1 MQSERSRLTALLDE
15 LQAAERAGAT
25 ALERWIDSSDE
36 PYLRGGLRVVRGRDL
51 DHAVLARERLVALG
65 ATPAAAVRDD
75 LRALCE
81 VLGEPTVLD
90 RTKLAMLVA
99 RYPNGVLKLFREL
112 VARIEAD
119 GETRALLE
127 LVNDDDRV
135 NLGWLRDATDAFTLG
150 QGLASS
156 AFTLGQ
162 GLASSAFTLGQGL
175 ASSAF
180 TLGQGLASLRS
191 AADVQPNG
199 GEPGRVVAFLDALR
213 AAEDASADVFAAWA
227 AASPADG
234 LRGGLVAIAARERRH
249 ATLLEERVL
258 ELGGERVAALEAAT
272 RGAAV
277 ERFGASDVDDR
288 AKLTRLLDGR
298 AGHGAAQAVV
308 GALGADHETRAM
320 LELIDATEQ
329 ATFAWLRAYRA
340 AMAEDEALPA
350 RSDGSEG

>member
-25 ALERWIDSSDE
+25 ALERWVAVSDE

-51 DHAVLARERLVALG
+51 DHAALAEARLVALG
-65 ATPAAAVRDD
+65 GTPSATIRDD

-81 VLGEPTVLD
+81 LLAEPTVPG
-90 RTKLAMLVA
+90 RTKLGMLVA

-119 GETRALLE
+119 GETQALLE
-127 LVNDDDRV
+127 MVSDDDRV
-135 NLGWLRDATDAFTLG
+135 NLGWLREVTE
-150 QGLASS
+150 
-156 AFTLGQ
+156 
-162 GLASSAFTLGQGL
+162 
-175 ASSAF
+175 
-180 TLGQGLASLRS
+180 RS
-191 AADVQPNG
+191 PGDEQAGA
-199 GEPGRVVAFLDALR
+199 GEPSRVVAFLDALR

-227 AASPADG
+227 AASPAEG

-249 ATLLEERVL
+249 ATLLGERVV
-258 ELGGERVAALEAAT
+258 ELGGQPVAALEAAT

-288 AKLTRLLDGR
+288 AKLTRLLDHQP
-298 AGHGAAQAVV
+298 AHGMPPV
-308 GALGADHETRAM
+308 ALGSDDETRAM

-329 ATFAWLRAYRA
+329 ATFGWLRAYRA
-340 AMAEDEALPA
+340 GMA
-350 RSDGSEG
+350 DGDSGTAADTRLV